1 MIRKTKNGMFECT
14 VIYDG
19 HKPITAIGSTQAI
32 AWRACIE
39 ALKEVVGGH

>member
-1 MIRKTKNGMFECT
+1 MITKISENMYKCT